1 MDTDADKNGRRS
13 PKIQNERNKKEKQQ
27 GNSRKLNSDTKTEDR
42 VWRHGEQIWKT
53 HGPGRQVQDRRRHR
67 MNNRV
72 INEKVKEETQALIHK
87 G

>member
-42 VWRHGEQIWKT
+42 V
-53 HGPGRQVQDRRRHR
+53 
-67 MNNRV
+67 
-72 INEKVKEETQALIHK
+72 
-87 G
+87 